1 MKDRVAIVTGGGL
14 GLGRLYALALSQR
27 GAKVVVNDYGG
38 SLDGKPGDANRAQ
51 CVVDEI
57 KAAGGIAVADHH
69 DVSDKVGAKA
79 IVETAVKAFGSVHIL
94 INNAGITG
102 KVSPHDDVDGAA
114 FMRVI
119 EISAL
124 GTTLVTSAAYGIMAK
139 QKFGRIINISS
150 NAIYGFGAG
159 GDCAYG
165 ASKGATFAITRELGR
180 WSERD
185 GIKINAILPS
195 AASRMTELSEGTKK
209 LAETYFPAKVCPS
222 SLDELDML
230 WKYSHHIGS
239 RSIRPR
245 PLLGRMPRLWRGL
258 HFQRQQSREG
268 GHRHVSWSHVGNSR
282 RVFEAI
288 RQGHGEKR
296 RALPGDEHPGPRS
309 VCSPSSLWSRHGR
322 YPRLWYCKSKL
333 RRRHCR

>member
-1 MKDRVAIVTGGGL
+1 MSVKDRVAIVTGGGL

-38 SLDGKPGDANRAQ
+38 SLDGKPGSANRAQ

-114 FMRVI
+114 FMRVM

-209 LAETYFPAKVCPS
+209 LAETYFPAKVCM
-222 SLDELDML
+222 SLE
-230 WKYSHHIGS
+230 
-239 RSIRPR
+239 P
-245 PLLGRMPRLWRGL
+245 
-258 HFQRQQSREG
+258 
-268 GHRHVSWSHVGNSR
+268 
-282 RVFEAI
+282 
-288 RQGHGEKR
+288 R
-296 RALPGDEHPGPRS
+296 RARYAVEILTSNRESFHSSSSSARTNARSLEKPSLPAPTEPRGRQ
-309 VCSPSSLWSRHGR
+309 SPRFLEPCR
-322 YPRLWYCKSKL
+322 KL
-333 RRRHCR
+333 QKGF